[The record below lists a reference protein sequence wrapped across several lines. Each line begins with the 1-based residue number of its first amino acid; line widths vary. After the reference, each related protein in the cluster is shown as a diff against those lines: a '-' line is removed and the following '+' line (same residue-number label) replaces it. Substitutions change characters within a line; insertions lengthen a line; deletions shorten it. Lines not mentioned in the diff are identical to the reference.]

1 MRALKSL
8 GSALIVGVGFSVFL
22 VFMLGANWRFA
33 IGSSVVLGLGI
44 VAVVGTRPSDKDVAA
59 DSAWRAAAPDLSP
72 ASDRLAMEAAQSS
85 MPGPEKPRRR
95 SDRIVTGS
103 GATGGDGASVQSR
116 RDAKAGGPATSG
128 PANGGPA
135 AGQGI
140 EDGPA
145 R

>member
-8 GSALIVGVGFSVFL
+8 GSALIVGAGFSVFL

-33 IGSSVVLGLGI
+33 VGSSVVLGLGI
-44 VAVVGTRPSDKDVAA
+44 VAVVGTRPSDRDVAA

-72 ASDRLAMEAAQSS
+72 VSDRLALEAAQSS

-95 SDRIVTGS
+95 SDRTAASPEV
-103 GATGGDGASVQSR
+103 AGGDGSSVQLR
-116 RDAKAGGPATSG
+116 RVPQG
-128 PANGGPA
+128 GGPA
-135 AGQGI
+135 ASESAIDGTAAEGGVEEGQ
-140 EDGPA
+140 A